1 MPVFGWPELWALLT
15 SVGFGTVSAVV
26 PVVNAEAYVVGSQ
39 VSAIAGAVP
48 IAVGVGIGQTFGKLI
63 LFLSVRQG
71 KNLPFIRHRRAAARR
86 AAVGPFRAR
95 MRAVIA
101 RLLELVGQKRWGLP
115 IVLLAAVVGLPPL
128 YAVALLAGATTM
140 RTLWFTLVV
149 LVGRVA
155 RFVLLALGV
164 GGLHHLIL

>member
-15 SVGFGTVSAVV
+15 SVGFGAVSAVV

-48 IAVGVGIGQTFGKLI
+48 IAVGVGIGQTFGKLV

-71 KNLPFIRHRRAAARR
+71 KNLPFVRHRRAEAARSP
-86 AAVGPFRAR
+86 VGPFRTR
-95 MRAVIA
+95 VRAAIA
-101 RLLELVGQKRWGLP
+101 RLLELVGRKRWGLP
-115 IVLLAAVVGLPPL
+115 TVLLAAVVGLPPL

-140 RTLWFTLVV
+140 RTLWFALVV
-149 LVGRVA
+149 LVGRVT

-164 GGLHHLIL
+164 GGLHNLIL

>member
-15 SVGFGTVSAVV
+15 SVGFGAVSAVV

-48 IAVGVGIGQTFGKLI
+48 IAVGVGIGQTFGKLV

-71 KNLPFIRHRRAAARR
+71 KNLPFVRHRRAEAARGP
-86 AAVGPFRAR
+86 VGPFRAKV
-95 MRAVIA
+95 RAALA
-101 RLLELVGQKRWGLP
+101 RLLKLVGQKRWGLP

-140 RTLWFTLVV
+140 RTLWFALVV

-164 GGLHHLIL
+164 GGLHDWIL